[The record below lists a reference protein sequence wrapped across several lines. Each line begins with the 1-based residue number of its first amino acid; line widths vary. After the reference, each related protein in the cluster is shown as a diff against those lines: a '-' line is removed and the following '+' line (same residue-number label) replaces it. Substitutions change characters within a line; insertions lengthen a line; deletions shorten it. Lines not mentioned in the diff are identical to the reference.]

1 MSGFK
6 RQPPRGFGINALD
19 RLMRAGLVIGLLTLP
34 QATGAR
40 DVDDGCRIWHDPET
54 DGPFVPDLIE
64 LRLTGDVGRVMESQL
79 FDILQDYL
87 TTYPSLRTVKLLLS
101 SGGGYVESGFR
112 IHNYLRGLHE
122 RHGLQV
128 VTHNTGSVQSSAVDI
143 YCSGNQRI
151 ASPYSYFMVHNSSR
165 EIDGDFDVAAIKD
178 FAEEDQLGTVA
189 SHQIFS
195 ACTAVPIKQVDG
207 MFAEQTYL
215 DPEMALELGLA
226 HSITP
231 ATYDRAAD
239 IRCSIDVTDTPDGEP
254 LE

>member
-1 MSGFK
+1 MAAITLAQGSLFS
-6 RQPPRGFGINALD
+6 NATSAQTEDNCL
-19 RLMRAGLVIGLLTLP
+19 
-34 QATGAR
+34 
-40 DVDDGCRIWHDPET
+40 IWHDPEI
-54 DGPFVPDLIE
+54 DGIFTPAVIE
-64 LRLTGDVGRVMESQL
+64 IRLNGDVGSKMENQL
-79 FDILQDYL
+79 FGILQDHL
-87 TTYPSLRTVKLLLS
+87 TSYPTLKTIKILIS
-101 SGGGYVESGFR
+101 SDGGYVESGFR

-165 EIDGDFDVAAIKD
+165 EIDGEFDVEAIKD
-178 FAEEDQLGTVA
+178 FAEEDELGTAA

-195 ACTAVPIKQVDG
+195 ACTTIPIKDVDD

-215 DPEMALELGLA
+215 DPDMALELGLA

-231 ATYDRAAD
+231 ATYDRSAD
-239 IRCSIDVTDTPDGEP
+239 IRCSIDPTDLLDEGS

>member
-1 MSGFK
+1 M
-6 RQPPRGFGINALD
+6 A
-19 RLMRAGLVIGLLTLP
+19 A
-34 QATGAR
+34 
-40 DVDDGCRIWHDPET
+40 DDEEERCRIWHDFET
-54 DGPFVPDLIE
+54 GGPFVPDLIE
-64 LRLTGDVGRVMESQL
+64 IRLNGDVGPEMENQL
-79 FDILQDYL
+79 FDMLQDHL
-87 TTYPSLRTVKLLLS
+87 TTYPSLKTIKLLLS
-101 SGGGYVESGFR
+101 SGGGFVESGFR

-143 YCSGNQRI
+143 YCSGSQRI

-178 FAEEDQLGTVA
+178 FAEEDELGTVA

-195 ACTAVPIKQVDG
+195 ACTSVPVKEVDA
-207 MFAEQTYL
+207 MFAEQSYL
-215 DPEMALELGLA
+215 DPDKALELGLA

-239 IRCSIDVTDTPDGEP
+239 IRCAIDVTDPLDEEP
-254 LE
+254 ME

>member
-1 MSGFK
+1 MVA
-6 RQPPRGFGINALD
+6 ALSLATVSVAPD
-19 RLMRAGLVIGLLTLP
+19 VAFA
-34 QATGAR
+34 QAEEN
-40 DVDDGCRIWHDPET
+40 CLIWHDPEI
-54 DGPFVPDLIE
+54 DGVFTPAVIE
-64 LRLTGDVGRVMESQL
+64 VRLNGDVGSNMENQL
-79 FDILQDYL
+79 FGILQDNL
-87 TTYPSLRTVKLLLS
+87 TSYPSLKTIKILLS
-101 SGGGYVESGFR
+101 SDGGYVESGFR

-178 FAEEDQLGTVA
+178 FAEEDELGTAA

-195 ACTAVPIKQVDG
+195 ACTTVPIKEVDG

-215 DPEMALELGLA
+215 DPDKALELGLA

-239 IRCSIDVTDTPDGEP
+239 IRCSIDVTDRLDTEP
-254 LE
+254 AE

>member
-1 MSGFK
+1 M
-6 RQPPRGFGINALD
+6 AL
-19 RLMRAGLVIGLLTLP
+19 ALTAMAP
-34 QATGAR
+34 SAAFAQAE
-40 DVDDGCRIWHDPET
+40 DSCLIWHDPEINGVFT
-54 DGPFVPDLIE
+54 PTVIE
-64 LRLTGDVGRVMESQL
+64 IRLNGDVGLKMENQL
-79 FDILQDYL
+79 FGILQDHL
-87 TTYPSLRTVKLLLS
+87 TSYPSLKTIKILLS
-101 SGGGYVESGFR
+101 SDGGYVESGFR

-151 ASPYSYFMVHNSSR
+151 ASPYSYFMVHNSRR
-165 EIDGDFDVAAIKD
+165 EIEGDFDVKSIKD
-178 FAEEDQLGTVA
+178 FAEEDALGTAA

-195 ACTAVPIKQVDG
+195 ACTAVPIKDVDG

-215 DPEMALELGLA
+215 DPDNALELGLA

-239 IRCSIDVTDTPDGEP
+239 IRCSIDLTDLLDEGA

>member
-1 MSGFK
+1 MSGFDLK
-6 RQPPRGFGINALD
+6 YLQEKVIPPVAALALATMSVAPD
-19 RLMRAGLVIGLLTLP
+19 AAFA
-34 QATGAR
+34 QA
-40 DVDDGCRIWHDPET
+40 DDSCLIWHDPEI
-54 DGPFVPDLIE
+54 DGVFTPAVIE
-64 LRLTGDVGRVMESQL
+64 IRLNGDVGSNMENQL
-79 FDILQDYL
+79 FGILQDNL
-87 TTYPSLRTVKLLLS
+87 TSYPSLKTIKILLS
-101 SGGGYVESGFR
+101 SDGGYVESGFR

-178 FAEEDQLGTVA
+178 FAEEDELGTAA
-189 SHQIFS
+189 SHRIFS
-195 ACTAVPIKQVDG
+195 ACTTVPIKDVDG

-215 DPEMALELGLA
+215 DPDMALELGLA

-239 IRCSIDVTDTPDGEP
+239 IRCSIDMSDTLDQESI
-254 LE
+254 E